1 MNINKVLIA
10 GNITKD
16 IELKA
21 LPNGTSVASFGLA
34 SNRTWKDANGEKQEQ
49 VEFHN
54 IVVFGKQ
61 ADTIKQYCVKG
72 QNLFVEG
79 RLQTRSW
86 EDKESGKKLYRTE
99 IILENFQFGQK
110 PKTDT
115 QVNKQ
120 VEKSD
125 GVDTIEYPEDDINP
139 EDIPF

>member
-16 IELKA
+16 IELKT

>member
-1 MNINKVLIA
+1 MNINKVLVA

-86 EDKESGKKLYRTE
+86 ESDGKKLYRTE
-99 IILENFQFGQK
+99 IVLENFQFGQK

-139 EDIPF
+139 EDVPF

>member
-21 LPNGTSVASFGLA
+21 LPSGKSVVSFSLA

-49 VEFHN
+49 AEFHN
-54 IVVFGKQ
+54 IVAFGTQ

-86 EDKESGKKLYRTE
+86 EDNDTKKKLYRTE
-99 IILENFQFGQK
+99 IVLENFQFGQK
-110 PKTDT
+110 PKTDS
-115 QVNKQ
+115 QVSKQ
-120 VEKSD
+120 VDKAD
-125 GVDTIEYPEDDINP
+125 GVDTIEYPEDEINP
-139 EDIPF
+139 SDIPF

>member
-1 MNINKVLIA
+1 MNINKVLVA

-21 LPNGTSVASFGLA
+21 LPNGTSVATFSIA
-34 SNRTWKDANGEKQEQ
+34 SNRTWKDTNGEKQEQ

-86 EDKESGKKLYRTE
+86 EDKESAKKLYRTE
-99 IILENFQFGQK
+99 IVLENFQFGQK

-125 GVDTIEYPEDDINP
+125 GVDTIEYPEDEINP
-139 EDIPF
+139 EDVPF